1 MINKI
6 KILRAEKGITQEELA
21 EAVNV
26 TRQTIIAIEKNKYV
40 PSLELAFRIARYF
53 DAVCLAESLKRSCMK
68 SMVMSGREKRHST
81 RS

>member
-6 KILRAEKGITQEELA
+6 KILRAERGITQEELA

-53 DAVCLAESLKRSCMK
+53 DKGIEEVFVLYPISFD
-68 SMVMSGREKRHST
+68 T
-81 RS
+81 F

>member
-1 MINKI
+1 MKNKI

-26 TRQTIIAIEKNKYV
+26 TRQTIIAIERNKYV

-53 DAVCLAESLKRSCMK
+53 NKGIEEVFEY
-68 SMVMSGREKRHST
+68 
-81 RS
+81 